1 MEAAAVGVLRDSS
14 VEEVVKTHV
23 HFTCSSGPR
32 KVNINDW
39 KPPLAPSRARA
50 SDAAGLVSAMA
61 TRFTS
66 AASMRAVIFAILA
79 LASVSVRA
87 DLAVTAELVAPELDV
102 SPRAVDAHDDVAF
115 VVGDGVVAVTAKD
128 ATAPRVLS
136 SLTDHRLL
144 GCAGVT
150 AYRSPEGKRRLAV
163 ACAGSDSA
171 VLIDAEDP
179 ARGLAILGSVSDPT
193 ALSGAS
199 SIVVRDALAF
209 VAASGV
215 ARVVSLDVSSE
226 TNPRILSFV
235 KLSAAQ
241 DVSLAPDNHVVVGA
255 GAKHGGGRVTILSYV
270 PSGVLMKVGSIKDGR
285 LEGAV
290 SVLRPQPV
298 DPNIILAVSAA
309 EGGSFLV
316 VNGTTRARPTIVAAL
331 QAAGRAAASVPLN
344 DDGSDSVAW
353 NPNGHKSLGGARA
366 LAVAENGIAYVLGS
380 AASAVSAIDATDA
393 NEPRMARK
401 MSDPRLGGLSD
412 LCATGPRGAS
422 SNGGVAAAAAK
433 GGPATVVAVAREES
447 RVVVLRD
454 AGETA
459 AATVKNEL

>member
-1 MEAAAVGVLRDSS
+1 M
-14 VEEVVKTHV
+14 KCH
-23 HFTCSSGPR
+23 PR
-32 KVNINDW
+32 GHTSNVNNNDW
-39 KPPLAPSRARA
+39 IPLAPSRARA
-50 SDAAGLVSAMA
+50 SDAARPVSAMA

-66 AASMRAVIFAILA
+66 AAPMRALIFAILA

-128 ATAPRVLS
+128 PAAPRVLA

-163 ACAGSDSA
+163 ACAGSASA
-171 VLIDAEDP
+171 VFVDAEDP
-179 ARGLAILGSVSDPT
+179 AAGLAILGSVSDPT

-235 KLSAAQ
+235 KLSAAD

-255 GAKHGGGRVTILSYV
+255 GAKHGGGRVTVLSYV

-290 SVLRPQPV
+290 SVLRPHPV
-298 DPNIILAVSAA
+298 DPNITLAVSAA

-331 QAAGRAAASVPLN
+331 QAAGRAAASVPLD
-344 DDGSDSVAW
+344 DDGSDSEAW

-366 LAVAENGIAYVLGS
+366 LAVAENGVAYVLGS

-393 NEPRMARK
+393 NKPRVARK
-401 MSDPRLGGLSD
+401 ISDPRLGGLSD
-412 LCATGPRGAS
+412 LCATGPRAS
-422 SNGGVAAAAAK
+422 SKGDDAAAAAAAK
-433 GGPATVVAVAREES
+433 GGPATVVAVAREGS

>member
-1 MEAAAVGVLRDSS
+1 MR
-14 VEEVVKTHV
+14 
-23 HFTCSSGPR
+23 R
-32 KVNINDW
+32 I
-39 KPPLAPSRARA
+39 PP
-50 SDAAGLVSAMA
+50 GE
-61 TRFTS
+61 
-66 AASMRAVIFAILA
+66 I
-79 LASVSVRA
+79 
-87 DLAVTAELVAPELDV
+87 
-102 SPRAVDAHDDVAF
+102 
-115 VVGDGVVAVTAKD
+115 
-128 ATAPRVLS
+128 
-136 SLTDHRLL
+136 
-144 GCAGVT
+144 
-150 AYRSPEGKRRLAV
+150 
-163 ACAGSDSA
+163 
-171 VLIDAEDP
+171 
-179 ARGLAILGSVSDPT
+179 AILGSVSDPT

-209 VAASGV
+209 VAASSV

-290 SVLRPQPV
+290 SVLRPHPV

-344 DDGSDSVAW
+344 DDGSDSVGW

-366 LAVAENGIAYVLGS
+366 LAVAENGIAPSSDPQPRRCPPSTPPTRTNPAWRAKCQTRGL
-380 AASAVSAIDATDA
+380 AVSRTCV
-393 NEPRMARK
+393 PRDREAR
-401 MSDPRLGGLSD
+401 PR
-412 LCATGPRGAS
+412 
-422 SNGGVAAAAAK
+422 NGGSRRRR
-433 GGPATVVAVAREES
+433 RES
-447 RVVVLRD
+447 AGRQRWWPWLGRRV
-454 AGETA
+454 GWSC
-459 AATVKNEL
+459 